1 MGPTPRYPIV
11 TFELLSLN
19 VLYTVWKRDIIALLS
34 VERSACHVLID
45 IQTGCVASVAKFLIL
60 SMTGGYT
67 LPCFSVSETLAS
79 LDVYKRQVYLQRLK
93 YIGEALSVKGKLG
106 IQTLRYIQ

>member
-1 MGPTPRYPIV
+1 MTLREVRLVGPTPRYPIV

-79 LDVYKRQVYLQRLK
+79 LITDMGC
-93 YIGEALSVKGKLG
+93 IP
-106 IQTLRYIQ
+106 